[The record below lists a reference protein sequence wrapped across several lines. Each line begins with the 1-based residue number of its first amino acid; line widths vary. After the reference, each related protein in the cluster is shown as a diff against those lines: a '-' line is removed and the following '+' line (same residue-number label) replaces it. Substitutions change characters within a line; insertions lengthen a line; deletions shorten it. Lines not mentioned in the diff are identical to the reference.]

1 MPKTL
6 PEFNDW
12 IAAFIRLKI
21 NTRLDEKPRVLLDAE
36 IRSIG
41 AQLDRCQP
49 DRKCIDAANE
59 IICGPLL

>member
-21 NTRLDEKPRVLLDAE
+21 NTRLDEKPRVLLNGE

-41 AQLDRCQP
+41 AQPDRCQP
-49 DRKCIDAANE
+49 DRKCNDAANE
-59 IICGPLL
+59 IICGLLL